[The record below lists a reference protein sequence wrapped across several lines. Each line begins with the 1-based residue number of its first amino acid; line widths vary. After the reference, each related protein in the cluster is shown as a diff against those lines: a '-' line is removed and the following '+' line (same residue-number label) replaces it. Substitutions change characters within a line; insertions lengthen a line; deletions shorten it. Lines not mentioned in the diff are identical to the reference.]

1 MIFISIIGG
10 SIDSSI
16 IVRYLIFFLIDNREL
31 DDVLVTL
38 VGVSF
43 LVFFMKI
50 IFSHEGL
57 WNHV

>member
-31 DDVLVTL
+31 DDIVVTL

>member
-31 DDVLVTL
+31 DDIVVTL

-50 IFSHEGL
+50 IFSREGL